1 MKRVLL
7 VWQAGYPWEIRVEK
21 FARHLAGQGA
31 EVTILARAR
40 PGQAPEEELEPGIRV
55 VRVGPGLPGATTLP
69 VPWNPLWGRAIRE
82 QVKALKPDLVIAR
95 DILLADPCGAAAAR
109 AGIPMVIDM
118 AEHYPATMRA
128 LEKYQRNPVMRLL
141 VFQARLPD
149 RVERS
154 SVTRA
159 DGVITVCDEQN
170 QRLNRTY
177 GYPWEKMAV
186 VNNTPELDMFSRVR
200 LGPGEPPRV
209 FAYHGTM
216 TAQRG
221 LDHLLRA
228 FADVRTRHPEI
239 RLVLAGHGD
248 SLPGLQKLAGELD
261 LGEAVHFT
269 GRYPFE
275 ALTDLYSET
284 DIGMI
289 TYPTDESIH
298 HTIGNKLFDY
308 MACGKPVIVSPAEP
322 MRRVV
327 EETGAGIVL
336 EGSGPEQIAEGMER
350 VLGSD
355 TQAFSQRGLA
365 ACRAKYNWNH
375 DAEVLSGFLRR
386 YSA

>member
-1 MKRVLL
+1 MKKVLF

-21 FARHLAGQGA
+21 FARHLAGRGT

-40 PGQAPEEELEPGIRV
+40 PGQTPEEELESGIRV
-55 VRVGPGLPGATTLP
+55 VRVGLGRPGAASLP
-69 VPWNPLWGRAIRE
+69 VPWNPLWDRAIRQ
-82 QVKALKPDLVIAR
+82 QVKVLKPDLVIAR
-95 DILLADPCGAAAAR
+95 DILLADSCGAAAAR

-118 AEHYPATMRA
+118 AEHYPASMRA
-128 LEKYQRNPVMRLL
+128 LEKYQRNPLMRLL

-170 QRLNRTY
+170 RRLNRTY

-186 VNNTPELDMFSRVR
+186 VNNTPELEMFARVR
-200 LGPGEPPRV
+200 LGPNEPASV

-228 FADVRTRHPEI
+228 LADVRTRHPEI

-248 SLPGLQKLAGELD
+248 SLPGLQRLADELR
-261 LGEAVHFT
+261 LGEAVRFT

-275 ALTDLYSET
+275 ALPDLYSET

-289 TYPTDESIH
+289 TYPANEANQ

-308 MACGKPVIVSPAEP
+308 MACGKPVIVSPTDP

-327 EETGAGIVL
+327 EETGVGIVL
-336 EGSGPEQIAEGMER
+336 GGSGPEQIAEGMER
-350 VLGSD
+350 MLGTD
-355 TQAFSQRGLA
+355 TRAFSQRGLA
-365 ACRAKYNWNH
+365 ACRAKYNWDH

-386 YSA
+386 YSS

>member
-1 MKRVLL
+1 MKKVLY
-7 VWQAGYPWEIRVEK
+7 VWQAVYPWDVRVEK
-21 FARHLAGQGA
+21 FARHFARQGA
-31 EVTILARAR
+31 EVVILARAR
-40 PGQAPEEELEPGIRV
+40 PGQAVEEELEPGIRV
-55 VRVGPGLPGATTLP
+55 VRVGLGLPGAASLP
-69 VPWNPLWGRAIRE
+69 VPWNPLWSKAIRD
-82 QVKALKPDLVIAR
+82 QVRSFKPDLVIAR
-95 DILLADPCGAAAAR
+95 DIVLADPSAAAASR
-109 AGIPMVIDM
+109 AGIPTVIDM

-128 LEKYQRNPVMRLL
+128 LEKYNRNALLRFL
-141 VFQARLPD
+141 VFQAKLPD

-154 SVTRA
+154 CVRRA

-170 QRLNRTY
+170 QRLNRIY

-186 VNNTPELDMFSRVR
+186 VNNTPELEMFSRVR
-200 LGPGEPPRV
+200 LGPSEPPRV

-221 LDHLLRA
+221 LDQLLRA
-228 FADVRTRHPEI
+228 FAAVRTRHPEI

-248 SLPGLQKLAGELD
+248 SLPGLQTLADELG

-275 ALTDLYSET
+275 ALADLYSDT

-308 MACGKPVIVSPAEP
+308 MACGKPVIVSPADP

-336 EGSGPEQIAEGMER
+336 EGSGAGQIAEGMER
-350 VLGSD
+350 MLGCG
-355 TQAFSQRGLA
+355 TQTYSARGLA
-365 ACRAKYNWNH
+365 ASRAKYNWDH